1 MPANEQNTAQTEIEE
16 PQERDEDRE
25 LHLELL
31 AEMRLG

>member
-1 MPANEQNTAQTEIEE
+1 MPANEQNTAQPEQDE

-25 LHLELL
+25 LHIELL

>member
-1 MPANEQNTAQTEIEE
+1 MPVNEQNTAQPEAEE